1 MQNPRQKKTLILLR
15 HAHRDTDAG
24 RELDNGLSPKGQ
36 EQAKLIQSLF
46 NKERP
51 GETARLISSP
61 KLRCRETLAPLAK
74 ALRVPVEEEPLLLE
88 GGDGTPP
95 GLDQKIDLFFADWVH
110 RKDPL
115 TVACSHGDWIPEFLA
130 RYATIQTDVKKRAWA
145 ELDWDPTF
153 SETRLTLRALHQRL
167 G

>member
-1 MQNPRQKKTLILLR
+1 VVDEFRIDPIAARADEWRAQVALIDLTRLAR
-15 HAHRDTDAG
+15 IS
-24 RELDNGLSPKGQ
+24 LPLS
-36 EQAKLIQSLF
+36 
-46 NKERP
+46 
-51 GETARLISSP
+51 
-61 KLRCRETLAPLAK
+61 
-74 ALRVPVEEEPLLLE
+74 VEEEPLLLE

-130 RYATIQTDVKKRAWA
+130 RYATIQTDVKKGAWA